1 MKIKK
6 FFFNSK
12 GLEDFYINN
21 GYLVIK
27 NGLEKKYINNLS
39 KYILSEIQ
47 FTKKK
52 FLKKKKIC

>member
-12 GLEDFYINN
+12 ELEDFYINN

-47 FTKKK
+47 LTKKK
-52 FLKKKKIC
+52 IFKKKKIC